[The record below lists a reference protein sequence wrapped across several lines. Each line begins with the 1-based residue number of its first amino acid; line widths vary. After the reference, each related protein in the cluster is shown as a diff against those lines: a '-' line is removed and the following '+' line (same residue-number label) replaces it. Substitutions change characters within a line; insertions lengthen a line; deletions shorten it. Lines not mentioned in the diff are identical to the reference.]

1 MLENGPFTVI
11 IPAHNEETVIARC
24 LATILRDAPNGH
36 AMNIVVAANG
46 CSDRTVGVARA
57 AAPGALVLDL
67 EDGSKTGAINAA
79 NRNAL
84 PFPRIILDADVEC
97 SFHSLAALARVLR
110 QPGIMAAAPKIR
122 IDLTNCNWAMKAYYR
137 VWSRQP
143 YARAGKGGAGCYGL
157 SAAAL
162 SRIGEFPAI
171 IGDDLWIHT
180 RFADHERC
188 YVSEDAEGRPVFS
201 VVYPPRTAIEQIR
214 IEARRVIGTAEVHRL
229 YPSPHVTISAESG
242 LLAAFRNG
250 KNIKDLLVYFTIKIS
265 ARLLAKWRLIRG
277 RGRNWSR
284 DVSSRV
290 LAKTDA

>member
-11 IPAHNEETVIARC
+11 IPAHNEEMVIARC
-24 LATILRDAPNGH
+24 LATILADAPAGH
-36 AMNIVVAANG
+36 ALTIVVAANG
-46 CSDRTVGVARA
+46 CSDRTVEFARV
-57 AAPGALVLDL
+57 AAPDALVLDL
-67 EDGSKTGAINAA
+67 PDGSKTGAINTA
-79 NRNAL
+79 NRHAL

-97 SFHSLAALARVLR
+97 GFHSLAALAQVLR
-110 QPGIMAAAPKIR
+110 EPGIMAAAPKIR
-122 IDLTNCNWAMKAYYR
+122 IDLAHCDWAMKAYYR

-188 YVSEDAEGRPVFS
+188 YVSEDTAGRPVFS
-201 VVYPPRTAIEQIR
+201 VVYPPRTAMEQIR

-229 YPSPHVTISAESG
+229 YPSPHIAIGAESG
-242 LLAAFRNG
+242 VRTAFQNSG
-250 KNIKDLLVYFTIKIS
+250 NIKDLLVYFTIKIS

-290 LAKTDA
+290 PTKTDA